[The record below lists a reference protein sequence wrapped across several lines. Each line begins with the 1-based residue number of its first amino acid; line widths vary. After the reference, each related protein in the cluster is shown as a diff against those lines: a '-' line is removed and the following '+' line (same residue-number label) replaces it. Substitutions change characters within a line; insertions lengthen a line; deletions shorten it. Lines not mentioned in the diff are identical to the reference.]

1 MTITIAAWMIPTGIC
16 LLLLAWA
23 FLMPLPEGGGD
34 YNFAP
39 ALSALFRVIIVI
51 IASLITWLAYFA
63 IT

>member
-1 MTITIAAWMIPTGIC
+1 MTVTLAAWMIPTAIC

-23 FLMPLPEGGGD
+23 FLMPLPDGGGD

-39 ALSALFRVIIVI
+39 ALSELFRMVVVV
-51 IASLITWLAYFA
+51 IASLIVWLAYFA